1 MDEVTLE
8 ILKTIVNEFGD
19 YDDVRRQT
27 TIKLPSILFCTDE
40 ELLIERDTL
49 TDAYVLTLKRR

>member
-8 ILKTIVNEFGD
+8 ILKTIVDEFGE
-19 YDDVRRQT
+19 YDDVHRQT
-27 TIKLPSILFCTDE
+27 TLRLPSILFCTDE
-40 ELLIERDTL
+40 ELLIERNTL